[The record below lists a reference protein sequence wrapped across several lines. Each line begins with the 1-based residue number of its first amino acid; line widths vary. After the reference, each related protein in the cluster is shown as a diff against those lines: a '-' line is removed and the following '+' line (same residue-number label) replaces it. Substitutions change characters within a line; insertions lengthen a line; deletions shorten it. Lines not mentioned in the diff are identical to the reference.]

1 MTRLRFVLLF
11 LLLTCASYARQGAD
25 LSYRVDAAV
34 REFQAKTSA
43 PAVTVAV
50 AVDGKIVYSKAFGMA
65 DIENDVRATPET
77 LIRTGSIAKPIA
89 AVAALT
95 LVDAG
100 KLDLDAPIQRYCP
113 TFPRKQWTITT
124 RELLGHLSGIR
135 HYSGDEMASTKHYVS
150 MSEGFEIFANDP
162 LLFEPG
168 TKYSYSTYGFTVVG
182 CVIEGASGQRFAD
195 YVAQHVL
202 QPAGMTHTSI
212 DDVYTIVPHRARGY
226 QKVGGRVE
234 NAGLMDSSY
243 KLPGGGYVSTAE
255 DLVRFQLALINGR
268 IVNRATRTAMWTSQK
283 TADGKL
289 THYGM
294 GFGIN
299 EAADGETL
307 VGHNGSQQGTST
319 SMMADPSRHCAVAVM
334 FNMDGVNAQS
344 LVWTILKLYG
354 TPVPSFVH

>member
-1 MTRLRFVLLF
+1 MPRLHFIFLF
-11 LLLTCASYARQGAD
+11 LLLACASNARQAAD
-25 LSYRVDAAV
+25 LPGRVDAAV
-34 REFQAKTSA
+34 REFQAKTLA
-43 PAVTVAV
+43 PAVTVA
-50 AVDGKIVYSKAFGMA
+50 AAMDDKIVYSKAFGIA

-89 AVAALT
+89 AAAALT
-95 LVDAG
+95 LVEAG

-113 TFPRKQWTITT
+113 TFPQKQWTITT

-135 HYSGDEMASTKHYVS
+135 HYKGDEMASTKHYVS

-182 CVIEGASGQRFAD
+182 CVIEGASGKRFAD

-202 QPAGMTHTSI
+202 QPADMTHTFI

-226 QKVGGRVE
+226 QKVGGKIE

-255 DLVRFQLALINGR
+255 DLVRFQLAMMDGK
-268 IVNRATRTAMWTSQK
+268 IVNRATRTMMWTSQK
-283 TADGKL
+283 TSDGKF
-289 THYGM
+289 THYGL
-294 GFGIN
+294 GFGVS
-299 EAADGETL
+299 EASDGETL

-319 SMMADPSRHCAVAVM
+319 AMIADPSRHFAVAVM
-334 FNMDGVNAQS
+334 VNMDGVNAQS
-344 LVWTILKLYG
+344 LVWTIFKLYG
-354 TPVPSFVH
+354 TPVPAFVH